1 MSCSISSLFMP
12 QNSAEEYVHQIE
24 DAWAGSVE
32 KAGNDNIAI
41 VSTLDRCDQ
50 QTENTSPLALAE
62 KP

>member
-1 MSCSISSLFMP
+1 MP

-62 KP
+62 KS